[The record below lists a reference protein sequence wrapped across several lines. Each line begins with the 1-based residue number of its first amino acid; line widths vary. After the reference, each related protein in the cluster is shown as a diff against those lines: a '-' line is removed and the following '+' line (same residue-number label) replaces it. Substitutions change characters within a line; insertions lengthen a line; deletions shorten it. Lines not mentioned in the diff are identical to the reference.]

1 MAKPL
6 SEDLRS
12 RVIEAVQG
20 GMSRRATAARF
31 SVSPTSVVRWIG
43 AWRSSG
49 QVGPKPMGGDRRSG
63 RVEALGGTILD
74 AVKAQV
80 DLTLAELA
88 ALLHERHEA
97 RVASSSV
104 WRFLDRHAI
113 TIKKNRAC
121 RRTSSARCR
130 RRTRGLACHAIRF

>member
-20 GMSRRATAARF
+20 GISRRAAAARF

-63 RVEALGGTILD
+63 RVEALGTTLLE

-80 DLTLAELA
+80 DITLAELA

-97 RVASSSV
+97 RVAPSSV
-104 WRFLDRHAI
+104 WRFFERHAI
-113 TIKKNRAC
+113 TVKKNRAR
-121 RRTSSARCR
+121 RRTITAGCR
-130 RRTRGLACHAIRF
+130 RRTRGLACHATRF